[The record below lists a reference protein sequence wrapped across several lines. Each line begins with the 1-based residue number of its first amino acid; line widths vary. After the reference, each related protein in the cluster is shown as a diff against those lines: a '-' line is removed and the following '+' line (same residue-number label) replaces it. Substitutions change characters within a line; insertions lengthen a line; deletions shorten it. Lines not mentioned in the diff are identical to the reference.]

1 MARLKNKVAIVTGAA
16 RGLGQECAGL
26 FVEEGATV
34 VMTDASEEVGLS
46 AAQRIDAMFCR
57 HDVSSEDDWES
68 VVSTTL
74 REFGRIDVLVN
85 NAGIFHLA
93 SLRKH
98 TLEDFRRVLDV
109 NVVGVFNGM
118 KAVTAAMVEQQS
130 GSIVNISSA
139 AGLRASIGAIGY
151 GASKFAVTGMTK
163 TAALE
168 LAKHGVRVNSV
179 HPGSINTDML
189 VEVAGGDVER
199 AQRFGRGAPMKRNA
213 EPGEI
218 ARMVLFL
225 ASDEASYSTGAEFV
239 VDGGV
244 TASM

>member
-1 MARLKNKVAIVTGAA
+1 MTRLKDKVAIVTGAA

-34 VMTDASEEVGLS
+34 VMTDASEEEGRS
-46 AAQRIDAMFCR
+46 AARKIDAMFCK
-57 HDVSSEDDWES
+57 HDISSEVDWES

-98 TLEDFRRVLDV
+98 TLEDFRRILDV

-118 KAVTAAMVEQQS
+118 KAVTAAMIEQQS

-213 EPGEI
+213 EPREI